1 MSAET
6 PGRNSA
12 LRLFALL
19 GLFFGIGFASG
30 FGVRSL
36 IYNGTYG
43 NAAAAQVSEAQTEDA
58 VSPDELIAGA
68 VSSDARVIPVITDE
82 PEPDTDLVL
91 TEHELDDDDNGLF
104 ISGTVYNK
112 STHAY
117 DAVSVTFEL
126 CDAKGNPYSAVTDSS
141 RDRMERGDS
150 WGFTIY
156 IPYKDI
162 TRFSSYRLQNIMG
175 TTK

>member
-1 MSAET
+1 VPAEIL
-6 PGRNSA
+6 GRNSA

-36 IYNGTYG
+36 IYGETYD
-43 NAAAAQVSEAQTEDA
+43 NAAAAQESAAQIEDAAPPGALADGA
-58 VSPDELIAGA
+58 VSPDAQA
-68 VSSDARVIPVITDE
+68 MTDE
-82 PEPDTDLVL
+82 PEPEADLVL

-104 ISGTVYNK
+104 ISGTVYNN
-112 STHAY
+112 SPHAY
-117 DAVSVTFEL
+117 DAVSITFEL
-126 CDAKGNPYSAVTDSS
+126 CDAQGNAYSAVTDSS
-141 RDRMERGDS
+141 RDRMERGES
-150 WGFTIY
+150 RSFTIY

-162 TRFSSYRLQNIMG
+162 TQFSSYRLQNIMG